1 LILSCTNCQQ
11 IYPLNT
17 RHWQCQCGGV
27 FDLQGGPGFVEDKI
41 HRREPSL
48 WRYRA
53 MLPLD
58 RDEHIVSL
66 GEGFTPLIE
75 TDIYSLKIHCKV
87 EFLSPTGSFKD
98 RGTAVLVSVLN
109 SLDVKTVVDDSSG
122 NAGASLAA
130 YAARAGMACEICVPA
145 SASPS
150 KIAQIAIYGARLTK
164 VEGPRREAAL
174 AAQEAATRGAYYA
187 SHSYNPFTLQGLKTA
202 AYEVWEQLGGRG
214 PDNFVLPAGHGTLLL
229 GAYRGFTDLF
239 EAGLIDRLP
248 RFFAVQ
254 ALGCA
259 PLYEAYRQG
268 ADEVSPVEEGETLAE
283 GIRIPHPARGKQILA
298 AIRQTMGAVLAVDDE
313 QIGRAHRA
321 LAQQGLYA
329 EFTSAAPVAALEE
342 LHNTITADQV
352 TVVPLTGSGF
362 KNPQP
367 QYKLEEGK

>member
-1 LILSCTNCQQ
+1 MILSCADCQQ
-11 IYPLNT
+11 TYPLNT
-17 RHWQCQCGGV
+17 RHWHCQCGGV
-27 FDLQGGPGFVEDKI
+27 FELKDRRGFVKDRI
-41 HRREPSL
+41 QRREPSL
-48 WRYRA
+48 WRYQA

-75 TDIYSLKIHCKV
+75 TDVYDLKIHCKV

-98 RGTAVLVSVLN
+98 RGTAVLISVLN

-130 YAARAGMACEICVPA
+130 YAARAGMACEIYVPV
-145 SASPS
+145 SASPL
-150 KIAQIAIYGARLTK
+150 KRAQIAIYGARLTK
-164 VEGPRREAAL
+164 VEGPRGEAAR

-187 SHSYNPFTLQGLKTA
+187 SHYYNPFTLQGLKTI
-202 AYEVWEQLGGRG
+202 AYEIWEQLGGRG
-214 PDNFVLPAGHGTLLL
+214 PDNLVLPAGHGTLLL
-229 GAYRGFTDLF
+229 GAYRGFADLL
-239 EAGLIDRLP
+239 EAGLIDHLP
-248 RFFAVQ
+248 RLFAVQ

-283 GIRIPHPARGKQILA
+283 GIRIPYPVRGRQILA
-298 AIRQTMGAVLAVDDE
+298 AIRHTEGAALAVDDE
-313 QIGRAHRA
+313 RIGQAHRE
-321 LAQQGLYA
+321 LAQRGFYV
-329 EFTSAAPVAALEE
+329 EFTSAAPVAALKE

-362 KNPQP
+362 KSP
-367 QYKLEEGK
+367 